1 MINRLNYRKWTKQQ
15 TPNTIEDI
23 TPDKRDFG
31 QVKTLD
37 TNITVLEPMRFCR
50 TGSESLVIGSHRAG
64 ADVWPDSTEERLV
77 GSKHVHCVEE
87 RRCKVTRSGG
97 EKHWPRDP
105 VEGGGGTGGSTGSI
119 TSRYASGGY
128 GGKRREAE
136 EPATGWSSL
145 FILVEKLVELLPRTQ
160 RL

>member
-1 MINRLNYRKWTKQQ
+1 
-15 TPNTIEDI
+15 
-23 TPDKRDFG
+23 
-31 QVKTLD
+31 
-37 TNITVLEPMRFCR
+37 MRFCR

-64 ADVWPDSTEERLV
+64 ADVWPVVLVQNSKLLKAKDSTEERLV